1 MIKLSISFS
10 CCLKQISQGFRLHYP
25 VKTIQWLGD
34 DVTNDPSPPKAPLKL
49 SATFRP
55 APGKGFFC
63 PAVQMIIIL
72 YYIYIYYMLMILWD
86 WGMARHSYFFMKNV
100 SDHPMDFG
108 VHHVQTNPLVVSGLG
123 QKVQPRY
130 HQTFGPQV
138 HPLTIPQCLTP

>member
-55 APGKGFFC
+55 APGKGFFL
-63 PAVQMIIIL
+63 PGSSDGNYITINI
-72 YYIYIYYMLMILWD
+72 YIYIYIL
-86 WGMARHSYFFMKNV
+86 
-100 SDHPMDFG
+100 P
-108 VHHVQTNPLVVSGLG
+108 SG
-123 QKVQPRY
+123 Y
-130 HQTFGPQV
+130 
-138 HPLTIPQCLTP
+138 LT